1 MKKKVLSL
9 FVTFAMLFSMLPAT
23 ALAAGETVAKIGE
36 TTYSTFSDAMTAANA
51 MTGDVV
57 VDIYGEVEFT
67 NGMELNGSYS
77 SITFNKG
84 ADGASITINQTA
96 GGDYLEA
103 HGKTV
108 AFNNLT
114 LAKANPAWAGNSGH
128 MGNYFSIQGGTVT
141 YTNCTFPNGACTST
155 GTATYDNCTF
165 QNTSEYGLW
174 VYDDALVTVKGGTIN
189 SAKGIKV
196 YSEDET
202 SVTSTLTVQNTTFT
216 NNVIAKP
223 AVAVGYARSITL
235 IGNTYNN
242 STGVLELDS
251 GSDADCEGI
260 TFVAKDSEGN
270 DIGST
275 LTAVDRSN
283 GGAACGV
290 LMDGKIYTTVT
301 EAVKDAKSGDTV
313 TLLADV
319 NTTESIKI
327 SCKLTIDLNG
337 YTLAGTDTAMGSF
350 GLINIQ
356 PDAELAINDSSKDGS
371 GAITLKANQNRKWN
385 AYSSVISN
393 QRGKLT
399 VNGGTIEH
407 LGGTDMAYGIDNL
420 TNGTGTYAETIVNGG
435 TVKSTYRAIRQF
447 LNGTDAQNILTVNG
461 GTIEGTNR
469 SIWMQDPSINAN
481 SGTLTVSDK
490 ATLVGNVYLYV
501 TSGSTQWPVDISI
514 ADDAFAD
521 GYTVMTANVPKGT
534 KVDVVGGYWGISDAS
549 TSYVAAIKGVSYTS
563 LQDAINAAKPGD
575 TVTLLAD
582 CAENVTVAQAEGVK
596 ITIDGNRKTMT
607 GSITVDGKSQR
618 YDTAALTIKNVN
630 FDAVGISA
638 DACINLGVRGNS
650 NTRYTN
656 HVTVQDCTFTY
667 SGASNQDKVA
677 VKSYT
682 GGDKNLQ
689 VIRCT
694 ADNTMHSL
702 LQVTNVE
709 EGLVVDSCTVKSKSG
724 INLNSTAGAE
734 IKNSTIEVSGYAVRI
749 GAGSGGSSGKITL
762 TNNVLKTNNTE
773 GYAAV
778 VIRGEAVTKVDLA
791 MTRNAVSGNTH
802 ISGTVAETKISAN
815 ANYWDGKAAPVVSGT
830 AVEVTNY
837 YSDMAR
843 TNLVTPGGG
852 SSGGGGGGSS
862 SSGDYQVTV
871 DSVKNGKVTVSPSRA
886 DKGDTVTIT
895 VKPNDGYQLDK
906 LTVTDKN
913 GNTVKLTSKGSN
925 KYTFTMPVSK
935 VTVEASFAK
944 TSSSPVDSFL
954 DVNTGAWYYDAVKYA
969 VENGLMSGTGTYT
982 FEPNTT
988 LSRGMIAQ
996 MLYAL
1001 EGKPSVSSA
1010 NNFTDVSSSDW
1021 YDKAASWAQSKGI
1034 ITGYEDGRFGPND
1047 PLTREQLALIL
1058 YNYAKSEGHST
1069 STKADLSKFADGTST
1084 SPWAQQAMSWAVG
1097 EGLLSGRGVNML
1109 YPTGTATRAEVAQIM
1124 MNFCENV
1131 AK

>member
-327 SCKLTIDLNG
+327 SCKLAIDLNG

>member
-202 SVTSTLTVQNTTFT
+202 SVTSTLTVQNTPFT

-327 SCKLTIDLNG
+327 SCKLAIDLNG